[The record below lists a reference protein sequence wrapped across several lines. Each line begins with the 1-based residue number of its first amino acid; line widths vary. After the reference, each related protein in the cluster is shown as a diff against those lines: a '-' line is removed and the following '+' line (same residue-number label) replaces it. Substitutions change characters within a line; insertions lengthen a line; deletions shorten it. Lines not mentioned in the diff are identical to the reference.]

1 MMVNVERLSHNF
13 GGHWALK
20 DVSFTLDKGE
30 FLFLTGHSGAGK
42 STLLKLLYGAL
53 PVTRGRASVA
63 GMSLN
68 TLKKRHIPKLRRK
81 VGVVFQDFKI
91 LPGRTVFDNV
101 AMALEVRGMQRTHLE
116 RRVRAVVR
124 ALGLEAKSY
133 SPCERLSGGEQQR
146 VAIARS
152 MVANPELILADE
164 PTGNLDFDLTMHL
177 MDIFK
182 QFHTYGTSI
191 IMATHSREVL
201 QCVPEAR
208 ILHLNDGRIVSDG
221 PAEEEP
227 KETELAEHLS
237 PDCFPHDPRDQVFA
251 DARREERAELGP
263 TPAPKSAPTPEDE
276 S

>member
-13 GGHWALK
+13 GPYWALK
-20 DVSFTLDKGE
+20 DISFTLERGE

-53 PVTRGRASVA
+53 PVLRGRASVA

-68 TLKKRHIPKLRRK
+68 TLKKRHVPKLRRK

-91 LPGRTVFDNV
+91 LPNRTVFDNV
-101 AMALEVRGMQRTHLE
+101 AMALEVRGMPRAHLE

-201 QCVPEAR
+201 DCVPEAR
-208 ILHLNDGRIVSDG
+208 ILHLHDGRIMGQGEQPQPGESCPCGDPVSETGDNG
-221 PAEEEP
+221 PDD
-227 KETELAEHLS
+227 LFS
-237 PDCFPHDPRDQVFA
+237 PAGGR
-251 DARREERAELGP
+251 
-263 TPAPKSAPTPEDE
+263 S
-276 S
+276 